1 MNETFEKIVDIIVDV
16 ADIAKEDISL
26 DSNLIDDLDLSSLEI
41 MSVISKIEKTFSIK
55 LDEKK
60 LLSIENI
67 GDFVEYIDAI

>member
-67 GDFVEYIDAI
+67 GDFAEYIDAI